1 VTIAVAFVLHPL
13 RATSNVAVVVG
24 EGESVDAAVNVVVVV
39 VYEYDDGVA
48 VEFNYITYNQSDRK
62 RKVICLM

>member
-1 VTIAVAFVLHPL
+1 MTIAVAFVLHPL
-13 RATSNVAVVVG
+13 CATSNVAVVVG